1 MTAGLPGPCR
11 CEDDRHRGRR
21 EGRPPAPPRGQRC
34 GGQGDGAARPRA
46 GDHLAAACALALRR
60 AGICV
65 EVSCADASCADAS
78 RADASRA
85 ALEAHGFFMCTV
97 DLEDELVRAL
107 GVGTVERVIEAQGEL
122 GSLRI
127 LQRQPAQRARSAPEQ
142 LRRFIGGRSGDEHR
156 YARLLTDALD
166 LDRAPRPLDGVLAR
180 L

>member
-1 MTAGLPGPCR
+1 
-11 CEDDRHRGRR
+11 
-21 EGRPPAPPRGQRC
+21 
-34 GGQGDGAARPRA
+34 
-46 GDHLAAACALALRR
+46 
-60 AGICV
+60 
-65 EVSCADASCADAS
+65 
-78 RADASRA
+78 
-85 ALEAHGFFMCTV
+85 MCTV